1 MNSRRR
7 SATSIDVARAAGV
20 SQSTV
25 SRALRGDPSVS
36 AATRERIEEAAASL
50 GYVPMES
57 GRNLS
62 TRATKRVGIVAPDLT
77 NQFYPELI
85 EPMRRALD
93 RGGFRTILIPAT
105 DQDEQGLR
113 SLANGSVDGVIFMN
127 ALLGDRLPNLVA
139 ARGVPTV
146 LVNRELDQTSL
157 DTSVVDNYGG
167 AQLVADLIVS
177 LGHERI
183 AAILGPS
190 STSTSRDREAGFRMQ
205 LADHGIPLPSELMF
219 RGSFSH
225 ETGSQGID
233 ALLALRK
240 PPTAIFCLNDVVAI
254 GALST
259 LHRHGYTPGKDVT
272 VVGFDDISMAS
283 WDVFSLTT
291 VRCGLV
297 TLAESAVELL
307 LKRIADPSREH
318 TRVVTAPE
326 LVLRSSHGPYHR

>member
-1 MNSRRR
+1 MNGRRR
-7 SATSIDVARAAGV
+7 SATSIDVARAAGF

-25 SRALRGDPSVS
+25 SRALRGDASVS
-36 AATRERIEEAAASL
+36 RATRERIEQAAASL

-85 EPMRRALD
+85 EPTRRALD
-93 RGGFRTILIPAT
+93 RHGYRTILIPAT
-105 DQDEQGLR
+105 DEDEQGLR

-139 ARGVPTV
+139 SRGVPTV

-157 DTSVVDNYGG
+157 DTSVVDNYRG
-167 AQLVADLIVS
+167 AQLVADLMVS
-177 LGHERI
+177 LGHQRI
-183 AAILGPS
+183 GAILGPS
-190 STSTSRDREAGFRMQ
+190 ETSTSRDREAGFRMQ
-205 LADHGIPLPSELMF
+205 LADHGIALPSVLMF
-219 RGSFSH
+219 RGLFSY

-233 ALLALRK
+233 ALLAVRE
-240 PPTAIFCLNDVVAI
+240 PPTAIFCLNDVVAV
-254 GALST
+254 GALSA
-259 LHRHGYTPGKDVT
+259 LHRHGLTPGQDVT

-297 TLAESAVELL
+297 TLAESAVDLL
-307 LKRIADPSREH
+307 LRRIADPSREQA
-318 TRVVTAPE
+318 RVVTPPE
-326 LVLRSSHGPYHR
+326 LVLRSSHGAR